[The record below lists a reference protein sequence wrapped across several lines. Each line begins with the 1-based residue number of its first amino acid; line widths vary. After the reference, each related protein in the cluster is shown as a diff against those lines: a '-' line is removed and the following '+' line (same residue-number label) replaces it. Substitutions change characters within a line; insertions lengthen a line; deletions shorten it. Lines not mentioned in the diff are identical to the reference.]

1 MVEESQYVDFFAQY
15 GSYYDATY
23 IYRIVCDSEQQAQEA
38 LSELENGTMSWE
50 DAVVS
55 FSVDEFA
62 KEYRG
67 LVGWNILNSDA
78 FEVGTYS
85 VAASMEAGE
94 FSGVHA
100 NATGGFEI
108 YYCTER
114 YDAPSGDEEV
124 VVSRIPTEIY
134 ESLNKKF
141 LDDIFREMLNDAL
154 ASVKVELCPMPK
166 GLSYDIEMPEG
177 ESVDAN
183 DADGEAADDGNTA
196 SNAGLDSSE
205 ASGEDPKGS
214 VPSSVEGNR

>member
-38 LSELENGTMSWE
+38 LSELENGTMNWE

-55 FSVDEFA
+55 FSMDEFA
-62 KEYRG
+62 KENGG

-85 VAASMEAGE
+85 VVASMEAGE

-108 YYCTER
+108 YYCTEWR
-114 YDAPSGDEEV
+114 RRGGRFRNSCGD
-124 VVSRIPTEIY
+124 
-134 ESLNKKF
+134 L
-141 LDDIFREMLNDAL
+141 REF
-154 ASVKVELCPMPK
+154 E
-166 GLSYDIEMPEG
+166 
-177 ESVDAN
+177 
-183 DADGEAADDGNTA
+183 
-196 SNAGLDSSE
+196 
-205 ASGEDPKGS
+205 
-214 VPSSVEGNR
+214 